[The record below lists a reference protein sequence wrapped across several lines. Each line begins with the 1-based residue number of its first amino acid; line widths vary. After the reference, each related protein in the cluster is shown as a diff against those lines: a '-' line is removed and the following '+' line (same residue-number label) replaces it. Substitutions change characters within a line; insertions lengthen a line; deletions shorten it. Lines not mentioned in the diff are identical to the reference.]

1 MFDNDQDDFME
12 DDLDS
17 DLSCCLSVLLDL
29 DLISVEWSEEL
40 EEFMFYMTDEQKEKH
55 DLIQIKLE
63 EEKE

>member
-17 DLSCCLSVLLDL
+17 DLSCCLSALLDL